1 MVVLPYQFLNISD
14 LKAQSCKLEKISE
27 TLKEMS
33 KIIHF
38 HNSASI
44 SYVNLFPTTKPL
56 TKLVQSEI

>member
-14 LKAQSCKLEKISE
+14 LKAQSCKLEMSE

-44 SYVNLFPTTKPL
+44 SYVNLFTTKKPL